1 MSPRHKHKHNAAAVG
16 GPILTRTFLACL
28 AVFALSIVVLA
39 WRFVVGLG
47 PTTGMNDGFPWGIWI
62 AFDVVTGTALACGGF
77 SIAILCY
84 ALNEGKYH
92 ALIRPAVLTSVLGYS
107 LAGASVIID
116 LGRYWNV
123 WKIPLIWNWNRNSV
137 LLEVAICIMTY
148 VVVLWIE
155 LSPAFVEV
163 WEKQEKYPL
172 LCRAARRVHGWLN
185 RYLVAILALGILLP
199 TMHQSSLGSLMLIMT
214 SKLHKLWHTPLLPFL
229 FLATAVLMGY
239 AAVIFESAL
248 ADEVFDRP
256 RETKILAPLSGI
268 MVGVLFLF
276 LGVRF
281 VDLALRGRLALV
293 ARLDFYSWMF
303 LLEMALFVGAAILLL
318 SRKRRY
324 NPGVELISAILI
336 MLGGSLYR
344 FDTFLVGFQPGPGWS
359 YFPTIPEMAVTI
371 GFVAFEVMAYL
382 FIVKT
387 FPILH
392 TGVSSHGLEAAPK
405 PSR

>member
-1 MSPRHKHKHNAAAVG
+1 
-16 GPILTRTFLACL
+16 
-28 AVFALSIVVLA
+28 
-39 WRFVVGLG
+39 
-47 PTTGMNDGFPWGIWI
+47 MNDGFPWGIWI
-62 AFDVVTGTALACGGF
+62 AFDVVTGTALACGGY
-77 SIAILCY
+77 SVAILCY

-92 ALIRPAVLTSVLGYS
+92 ALIRPAVLTSALGYS
-107 LAGASVIID
+107 LAGASVIVD

-123 WKIPLIWNWNRNSV
+123 WKIPLLWNWNRNSV

-148 VVVLWIE
+148 VFVLWIE

-172 LCRAARRVHGWLN
+172 LCRAARRVHRWLN
-185 RYLVAILALGILLP
+185 RYLVVILALGILLP

-214 SKLHKLWHTPLLPFL
+214 SKLHKLWHTPLLPLL

-248 ADEVFDRP
+248 ANEVFDRP

-268 MVGVLFLF
+268 MVGVLFFF

-303 LLEMALFVGAAILLL
+303 LLEMALFLAAALLLL

-371 GFVAFEVMAYL
+371 GFVAFEVLAYL

-392 TGVSSHGLEAAPK
+392 TGVPPHGLEAAPK
-405 PSR
+405 LSS

>member
-1 MSPRHKHKHNAAAVG
+1 MSHDARAVG
-16 GPILTRTFLACL
+16 GPILTRPFIAALA
-28 AVFALSIVVLA
+28 AFALCIPILA
-39 WRFVVGLG
+39 WRFLVGLG

-77 SIAILCY
+77 SVAILCY
-84 ALNEGKYH
+84 AFNKGKYH
-92 ALIRPAVLTSVLGYS
+92 ALIRPAILTSALGYS

-123 WKIPLIWNWNRNSV
+123 WKIPLLWNWNRNSV
-137 LLEVAICIMTY
+137 LLEVALCIMTY

-155 LSPAFVEV
+155 LSPAFLEV

-185 RYLVAILALGILLP
+185 RYLIAILALGILLP

-214 SKLHKLWHTPLLPFL
+214 SKLHKLWHTPFLPIL
-229 FLATAVLMGY
+229 FLSSAILMGY

-256 RETKILAPLSGI
+256 RETKILASMSGI
-268 MVGVLFLF
+268 MVVVLFFF
-276 LGVRF
+276 LGVRL
-281 VDLALRGRLALV
+281 VDLALRGRLGLV
-293 ARLDFYSWMF
+293 ATLDFFSMMF
-303 LLEMALFVGAAILLL
+303 LLEMALFLAPALLLL
-318 SRKRRY
+318 SRRRRM
-324 NPGVELISAILI
+324 NPGIELISAIMM
-336 MLGGSLYR
+336 MLAGSLYR
-344 FDTFLVGFQPGPGWS
+344 FDTFLVGFRPGPGWS

-371 GFVAFEVMAYL
+371 GFVAFEFLAYL
-382 FIVKT
+382 FIVKQ

-392 TGVSSHGLEAAPK
+392 TGVQPHALGAAPK
-405 PSR
+405 SSG

>member
-1 MSPRHKHKHNAAAVG
+1 MSHNARAVA
-16 GPILTRTFLACL
+16 GPILTRPFKVCL
-28 AVFALSIVVLA
+28 AVFALCIPILA
-39 WRFVVGLG
+39 WRFLYGLG

-77 SIAILCY
+77 SVAILCY
-84 ALNEGKYH
+84 VFNKGKYH
-92 ALIRPAVLTSVLGYS
+92 PLIRPAVLTSALGYS

-123 WKIPLIWNWNRNSV
+123 WKVPLPWNWNRNSV
-137 LLEVAICIMTY
+137 LLEVAVCIMTY

-155 LSPAFVEV
+155 LSPAFLEV

-185 RYLVAILALGILLP
+185 RYLIAFLALGILLP
-199 TMHQSSLGSLMLIMT
+199 TMHQSSLGSLMLVMT
-214 SKLHKLWHTPLLPFL
+214 SKLHKLWHTPLLPVL
-229 FLATAVLMGY
+229 FLSSAILMGY

-248 ADEVFDRP
+248 ANEVFGRP
-256 RETKILAPLSGI
+256 RETKILASMSGI
-268 MVGVLFLF
+268 MVVVLFLF
-276 LGVRF
+276 LGVRV
-281 VDLALRGRLALV
+281 VDLALRGRLGLV

-303 LLEMALFVGAAILLL
+303 LLEMVLFLVPALLLL
-318 SRKRRY
+318 SRKGRN
-324 NPGVELISAILI
+324 NPGIELFSAILM
-336 MLGGSLYR
+336 MLAGSLYR

-371 GFVAFEVMAYL
+371 AFVAFEILAYL
-382 FIVKT
+382 FVVKM

-392 TGVSSHGLEAAPK
+392 GGASPQALEAAAPK
-405 PSR
+405 LSD